1 MGTASQAQKKK
12 QVDVLCAVG
21 ELSAKEKH
29 FVCSKPSEFSRE
41 AEGITGDQEGITGLR
56 KAAGCC
62 LSFAPGPIAHTGCG
76 TVQML

>member
-1 MGTASQAQKKK
+1 MCLFCENYEYCITSIEKN

-41 AEGITGDQEGITGLR
+41 AEGITGDQEGITGVR
-56 KAAGCC
+56 KAAGSC
-62 LSFAPGPIAHTGCG
+62 LSFAPVP
-76 TVQML
+76 LL